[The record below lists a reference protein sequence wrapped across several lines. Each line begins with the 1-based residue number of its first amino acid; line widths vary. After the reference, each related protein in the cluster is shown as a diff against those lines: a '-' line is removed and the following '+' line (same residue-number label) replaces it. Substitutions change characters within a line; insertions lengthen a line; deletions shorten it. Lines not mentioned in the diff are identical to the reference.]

1 MGMAFGGMKLRLV
14 VWNLDYNIIWMSFC
28 GRSCLYTFRYV
39 GKQNIAIKM
48 WVSLPFS
55 LSLSLSLSPSP
66 QVPVHIPLLSFSS
79 ATSGLR
85 QSDHPFIQPQ
95 QSLRTAPAPPTGK
108 EKASKKHSTGS
119 LILSSP
125 ASSLMLAKGKP
136 SRSTSMYTVIMH
148 SLKILRVNVSLFV
161 TLANST
167 QNECFMGKI
176 FFHGQS
182 SSHTF
187 YLLWT

>member
-1 MGMAFGGMKLRLV
+1 MKLRLV
-14 VWNLDYNIIWMSFC
+14 VWNLEFLSVA
-28 GRSCLYTFRYV
+28 GP
-39 GKQNIAIKM
+39 
-48 WVSLPFS
+48 VSTPLDMLEDRILPSKCES
-55 LSLSLSLSPSP
+55 LSLFLSLSPST

-161 TLANST
+161 ILAIST
-167 QNECFMGKI
+167 QNKCFMGKN
-176 FFHGQS
+176 FFSMVSLPVIPFICYEHNFMVGNFHSCTSTCQM
-182 SSHTF
+182 
-187 YLLWT
+187 